1 MRLFFKK
8 TALITIIVVLG
19 ITTACGNM
27 NQAKKGAQPLDANQQ
42 QKGIQTQSINDAVIA
57 VKTIGVNTYIPVN
70 DLAKVLQYQT
80 NWSSPRKILQLGDND
95 ANYEI
100 QMNTTRAVKSGEAI
114 KVNQP
119 FLLQGDSA
127 YLPVSALS
135 DLFQEDMSYDIRDGQ
150 LHIHPSLKGISSIS
164 MQEVDSSRPSGQSE
178 LNFADDPTDPNKAS
192 IQTSSRMNQRK
203 MDYSISV
210 LKQIDLN
217 SVIRTAEQY
226 MGVPYQFGAGPYP
239 QTGRF
244 DCSTFTQYV
253 FGKNGV
259 KLPRL
264 SRQQADTGMLVSRN
278 NLRIG
283 DLLFFSVPGRFKTN
297 QTVGH
302 VGIYMGNMQMIHAS
316 PKPKNGV
323 QTSNIDNAYW
333 KGTFLRA
340 RRVAA

>member
-1 MRLFFKK
+1 MRLFSKQ
-8 TALITIIVVLG
+8 TAVISIIVVMA
-19 ITTACGNM
+19 ITTACANIY
-27 NQAKKGAQPLDANQQ
+27 QAKKSAQPPENNQ

-57 VKTIGVNTYIPVN
+57 VKTIGTHTYIPVN

-80 NWSSPRKILQLGDND
+80 NWSSPRKNLQLGDTD

-100 QMNTTRAVKSGEAI
+100 QINTTRALKSGEAI
-114 KVNQP
+114 QVNQP

-127 YLPVSALS
+127 YLPVSALG

-150 LHIHPSLKGISSIS
+150 LLIHPSLKGISSMS
-164 MQEVDSSRPSGQSE
+164 MQEVDSSHTSGQSE

-192 IQTSSRMNQRK
+192 LQTSSRMNQRK

-217 SVIRTAEQY
+217 AVIQTAEKY
-226 MGVPYQFGAGPYP
+226 LGVPYQFGAGPFP
-239 QTGRF
+239 QTGSF
-244 DCSTFTQYV
+244 DCSAFTQYV

-264 SRQQADTGMLVSRN
+264 SRQQAETGTLISRN

-302 VGIYMGNMQMIHAS
+302 VGIYKGNMQMIHAS
-316 PKPKNGV
+316 SKPENGV
-323 QTSNIDNAYW
+323 QISNIDSAYW

-340 RRVAA
+340 RRVAV

>member
-1 MRLFFKK
+1 M
-8 TALITIIVVLG
+8 G
-19 ITTACGNM
+19 ITSACGNM
-27 NQAKKGAQPLDANQQ
+27 NEAQKDVQPTDTNQ

-57 VKTIGVNTYIPVN
+57 VKIIGTKSYIPVN

-80 NWSSPRKILQLGDND
+80 YWSSPRKTLLLGDND

-100 QMNTTRAVKSGEAI
+100 QINTTRAMKSGEAI

-127 YLPVSALS
+127 YLPVSALV

-150 LHIHPSLKGISSIS
+150 LLIHPSLTDISNMS
-164 MQEVDSSRPSGQSE
+164 MQQVDSSHTGQSE
-178 LNFADDPTDPNKAS
+178 LNFAEDPTDPNKAS
-192 IQTSSRMNQRK
+192 IQTISRMNDWK
-203 MDYSISV
+203 SDNSIHV
-210 LKQIDLN
+210 LKQINLN

-244 DCSTFTQYV
+244 DCSAFTQYV

-264 SRQQADTGMLVSRN
+264 ARQQADTGTLISRN
-278 NLRIG
+278 NLRKG
-283 DLLFFSVPGRFKTN
+283 DLMFFTVPGKFKTN
-297 QTVGH
+297 QSVGH
-302 VGIYMGNMQMIHAS
+302 VGIYMGNMQMIHSS
-316 PKPKNGV
+316 PKPKDGV

>member
-1 MRLFFKK
+1 MRRFFKQ
-8 TALITIIVVLG
+8 TALITIIVLMG
-19 ITTACGNM
+19 ITTACGNI
-27 NQAKKGAQPLDANQQ
+27 NQAKKGAQPLDTNQQ
-42 QKGIQTQSINDAVIA
+42 KSIQTQSINDAVIA
-57 VKTIGVNTYIPVN
+57 VRTIGTSNYIPV
-70 DLAKVLQYQT
+70 DALAKVLQYQT
-80 NWSSPRKILQLGDND
+80 NWSSPRKTLQLGDND

-114 KVNQP
+114 QVNQP

-150 LHIHPSLKGISSIS
+150 LLIHPSLKDNSSMS
-164 MQEVDSSRPSGQSE
+164 MQEVDSSHTSGQSE
-178 LNFADDPTDPNKAS
+178 LNFADDPTDPNKAN
-192 IQTSSRMNQRK
+192 IQTSSRMNHRK

-210 LKQIDLN
+210 LTQTDLN

-226 MGVPYQFGAGPYP
+226 MGVKYQFGAGPYP

-264 SRQQADTGMLVSRN
+264 ARQQAETGTLISRN

-302 VGIYMGNMQMIHAS
+302 VGIYMGNMQMIHSS
-316 PKPKNGV
+316 PKPKDGV
-323 QTSNIDNAYW
+323 QISNIDSAYW
-333 KGTFLRA
+333 KRNFLRA